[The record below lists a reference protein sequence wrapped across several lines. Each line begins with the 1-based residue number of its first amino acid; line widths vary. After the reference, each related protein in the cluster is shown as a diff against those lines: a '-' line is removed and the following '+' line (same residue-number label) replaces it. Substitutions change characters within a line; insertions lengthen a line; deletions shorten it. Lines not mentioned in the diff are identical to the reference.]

1 MKEDEKEDG
10 ELDSATKAALVKE
23 LVELKERKN
32 RLGRLVAELE
42 GYGSWA
48 STMSVAIAAPQ
59 HLCMHVHCT
68 NTASVIILSVVH
80 WTHR

>member
-23 LVELKERKN
+23 LVELKERKD

-42 GYGSWA
+42 GHGS
-48 STMSVAIAAPQ
+48 
-59 HLCMHVHCT
+59 
-68 NTASVIILSVVH
+68 
-80 WTHR
+80 